1 MPLPSSTGLKDIT
14 KSINSGFQHSK
25 NGFVI
30 IITIG
35 FEEISK
41 FLFFSCP
48 CERPWN
54 FRYGLLF
61 IFGPAFLLWLVGIL
75 AQEKLWMLLTGLL
88 RRKHIQLTNSSQIR
102 RSDPN
107 IDTLNPRRWWRKPVA
122 FARIMIGIVMK
133 GIMVPACWILIC
145 FLRGDYYVCAFYP
158 DPDPDKSETLTILAR
173 CISRISK
180 RKSTQQ
186 TSLMKCSEISTE
198 CRI

>member
-1 MPLPSSTGLKDIT
+1 MVTDFKCWWQNHYVGDFFRYVVDFLNLLNRSPTVRIGHQHLKCVINTFRLQPYQLNIPKDIT

-75 AQEKLWMLLTGLL
+75 AQERFQKLF
-88 RRKHIQLTNSSQIR
+88 RNDKR
-102 RSDPN
+102 RS
-107 IDTLNPRRWWRKPVA
+107 
-122 FARIMIGIVMK
+122 
-133 GIMVPACWILIC
+133 
-145 FLRGDYYVCAFYP
+145 
-158 DPDPDKSETLTILAR
+158 
-173 CISRISK
+173 
-180 RKSTQQ
+180 
-186 TSLMKCSEISTE
+186 
-198 CRI
+198 

>member
-1 MPLPSSTGLKDIT
+1 MLVIFSMCEIGHQHLKLVTNTFGLQHPSPISMLPPENGPDQLNIQKDIT

-75 AQEKLWMLLTGLL
+75 AQE
-88 RRKHIQLTNSSQIR
+88 R
-102 RSDPN
+102 
-107 IDTLNPRRWWRKPVA
+107 
-122 FARIMIGIVMK
+122 
-133 GIMVPACWILIC
+133 
-145 FLRGDYYVCAFYP
+145 FLKYFQN
-158 DPDPDKSETLTILAR
+158 DK
-173 CISRISK
+173 K
-180 RKSTQQ
+180 R
-186 TSLMKCSEISTE
+186 
-198 CRI
+198 